1 MITEMNE
8 EVGMEKQFLSDRYY
22 PVDIRLGIIYDDPAI
37 EESDCGLGSKKY
49 HGFGTIGIKGIHLST
64 SEMYQDFR
72 VEPASTEPS
81 PAYLK
86 WEKSGFHTFINPEDG
101 LDTKPMR
108 PSGLDILRNCNHTTD
123 GTVCLDCLR
132 KAAEAEKFLIR
143 ERSENSPSPTQALHK
158 SILNNPFFAE
168 IEEPETEIFSHSGE
182 GDDET
187 VLSDP
192 VEAALLRLEF
202 GSRPEG
208 RTQDVAVIRS
218 AMDKTFS
225 LQQQLSESQRNMRRA
240 LMAEIQRTAEDTEQ
254 LIEKL
259 SKMAAERENAYRQAN
274 QAQQQLAVV
283 LTQRDKL
290 IEMNTELLEH
300 FKIKDEQVEMPDQGH
315 APFLQSVLKLRKFMR
330 TLPSPLKQRP

>member
-1 MITEMNE
+1 MDE
-8 EVGMEKQFLSDRYY
+8 EVSMEKQFLSDRYY
-22 PVDIRLGIIYDDPAI
+22 PVDIRLGIIYDDPSV

-132 KAAEAEKFLIR
+132 KAAETEKFLMR
-143 ERSENSPSPTQALHK
+143 EKSENSRQPTQGSQK
-158 SILNNPFFAE
+158 SAFKNPLFDE
-168 IEEPETEIFSHSGE
+168 TEEQETEILSPLG
-182 GDDET
+182 GVDDET

-208 RTQDVAVIRS
+208 RFQDVAVIRT
-218 AMDKTFS
+218 AIDKTFS
-225 LQQQLSESQRNMRRA
+225 LQQQLTESQRNMRRA
-240 LMAEIQRTAEDTEQ
+240 LMAEIQRTAEDTEL

-259 SKMAAERENAYRQAN
+259 AKMAAERENAYREAN

-283 LTQRDKL
+283 LAQRDKL
-290 IEMNTELLEH
+290 IEINAELLGH
-300 FKIKDEQVEMPDQGH
+300 FEIKDEQVEPPQGNAH
-315 APFLQSVLKLRKFMR
+315 ASFLQSVLKLWKFTR
-330 TLPSPLKQRP
+330 TLPSAMKQQRP

>member
-1 MITEMNE
+1 MITGKNE
-8 EVGMEKQFLSDRYY
+8 DVSMEKQFLSDRYY
-22 PVDIRLGIIYDDPAI
+22 PVDIRLGIIYDDPSV
-37 EESDCGLGSKKY
+37 EEAECGLGSKKY
-49 HGFGTIGIKGIHLST
+49 HGFGTIGIKGLHLST

-101 LDTKPMR
+101 LDTQPMR
-108 PSGLDILRNCNHTTD
+108 PSGLDILRNCTHTTD

-132 KAAEAEKFLIR
+132 KAAEAEKVLMR
-143 ERSENSPSPTQALHK
+143 ERTESIQSGTQSAQKSPLSGKNL
-158 SILNNPFFAE
+158 FEDAE
-168 IEEPETEIFSHSGE
+168 EQETEILSPSVDI
-182 GDDET
+182 DDET

-192 VEAALLRLEF
+192 IEAALMRLEF

-208 RTQDVAVIRS
+208 RSQDVAVVRA

-225 LQQQLSESQRNMRRA
+225 LQQQLTESQRNMRRA

-259 SKMAAERENAYRQAN
+259 SKMAVERENAYRQAN
-274 QAQQQLAVV
+274 QAQQQLTLVT
-283 LTQRDKL
+283 TQRDKL
-290 IEMNTELLEH
+290 IHRLTDRAIQRFYNRCSSCGNLYERC
-300 FKIKDEQVEMPDQGH
+300 QVRLSRSSRKKEVPANLTGT
-315 APFLQSVLKLRKFMR
+315 FL
-330 TLPSPLKQRP
+330 